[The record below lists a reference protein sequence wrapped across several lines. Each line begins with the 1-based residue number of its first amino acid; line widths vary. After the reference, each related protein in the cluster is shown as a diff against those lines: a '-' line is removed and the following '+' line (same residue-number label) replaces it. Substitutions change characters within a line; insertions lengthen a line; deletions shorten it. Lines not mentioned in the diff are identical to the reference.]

1 MVAYKAFFKVIY
13 KNLTV
18 LMIYVVV
25 FISLAMAL
33 ANTYSPAGEAS
44 FIDTKVNIVF
54 INYDEETEIV
64 KGLRAYLEK
73 NANIVD
79 IPDETEKLQD
89 ALFFKEAEYII
100 RVPRGFSEGILMGET
115 PQLESTAIPT
125 SPSRIYIDNMLNKY
139 MNTVK
144 AYITAM
150 GDISHAELVRLV
162 AIDLEEKIPVDLI
175 DSQAELANNQKR
187 AYYFNYMS
195 YSIFAVLILG
205 VCTVMLVFNKPD
217 LKKRNLCTPVK
228 IKHMNLQLVLGN
240 ISFALLTWLVMVLPS
255 FILYRGFMFT
265 TKGLLYLLNSL
276 IFTIAALS
284 ISYLIGNILKS
295 RNAMSGAANVIAL
308 GSSFI
313 SGVFV
318 PQEFLGSTVQKIASF
333 TPTYWYVKSNNIISG
348 LESFTA
354 EGLRPVF
361 LNMLVIIGFA
371 VAMFSMA
378 MVMIKQWRV
387 SN

>member
-1 MVAYKAFFKVIY
+1 MVAYKAFFKVIS

-44 FIDTKVNIVF
+44 FIDAKVNIVF

-64 KGLRAYLEK
+64 RGLRGYLEK

-79 IPDETEKLQD
+79 ISDETEKLQD
-89 ALFFKEAEYII
+89 ALFFKEAEYIVK
-100 RVPRGFSEGILMGET
+100 VPKGFSEGILMGET

-125 SPSRIYIDNMLNKY
+125 SPSRVYMDNMLNKY

-144 AYITAM
+144 AYITTM

-162 AIDLEEKIPVDLI
+162 ATDLEEKIPVDLI
-175 DSQAELANNQKR
+175 DSQLELANNQKR
-187 AYYFNYMS
+187 AYYFNFMS

-205 VCTVMLVFNKPD
+205 VCTVMIVFNKPD

-255 FILYRGFMFT
+255 FILYGGFMFT
-265 TKGLLYLLNSL
+265 TKGLLYLVNSL

-284 ISYLIGNILKS
+284 ISYLVGNILKS

-348 LESFTA
+348 MESFTA

-361 LNMLVIIGFA
+361 LNMLVILGFA
-371 VAMFSMA
+371 VAMLSMA
-378 MVMIKQWRV
+378 MVLIKQRRV